1 MQLRGNPV
9 AYRNLFRHL
18 REILNYLEIALDA
31 DFVLEELN
39 SAIYECEKTFGKRHQ
54 CTIQLRNQMKDL
66 YKKYIEI
73 KALPLKEKDEKK
85 LKNKINELLKK
96 YYRKPLT

>member
-1 MQLRGNPV
+1 MRGNPV
-9 AYRNLFRHL
+9 AYRNLNRHL

-39 SAIYECEKTFGKRHQ
+39 SAIYECEKTFGKRHH

-66 YKKYIEI
+66 YKKYIER
-73 KALPLKEKDEKK
+73 KALPLEEKDEKK
-85 LKNKINELLKK
+85 LQSKINELLKK
-96 YYRKPLT
+96 YYQNTPK

>member
-1 MQLRGNPV
+1 MRGNPV

-39 SAIYECEKTFGKRHQ
+39 SAIIECEKTFGKRHQ
-54 CTIQLRNQMKDL
+54 CTIQLR
-66 YKKYIEI
+66 
-73 KALPLKEKDEKK
+73 KALPLIEKDEKK
-85 LKNKINELLKK
+85 LKNKLIELLKK
-96 YYRKPLT
+96 YYRQPPT